1 MFLIIWTFLLR
12 YFCQFPYF
20 TAEILKLTPEL
31 QWSLFQRYIIYNNI
45 SHSNEESNA
54 TQKSR
59 SSSFSL
65 WKYSR
70 DTARPIMKIVYIY
83 LHNLAGRE
91 QLRRSFWFMWHC
103 AVPYKCVLLLL
114 VPRLEGCF
122 SRVKNQR
129 WKRRTLETCSSCII
143 LLVHKFA
150 LIMVRGHNIFAAS
163 GKHTFSSCIT
173 YPRKGVISYRTMY
186 QFY

>member
-1 MFLIIWTFLLR
+1 M
-12 YFCQFPYF
+12 
-20 TAEILKLTPEL
+20 LKL
-31 QWSLFQRYIIYNNI
+31 QWSPLQRYIIYNNI
-45 SHSNEESNA
+45 SHSNEGSKT
-54 TQKSR
+54 TQKTQF
-59 SSSFSL
+59 SSFSL

-83 LHNLAGRE
+83 LHNLAGTE

-103 AVPYKCVLLLL
+103 AVPYKCVLLLV

-129 WKRRTLETCSSCII
+129 WKIRTLETCSTCII

-150 LIMVRGHNIFAAS
+150 LIMVRGQHIFASS

-173 YPRKGVISYRTMY
+173 FPRKDVIYLIERCINFTNEHSSRNERIDRT
-186 QFY
+186 F